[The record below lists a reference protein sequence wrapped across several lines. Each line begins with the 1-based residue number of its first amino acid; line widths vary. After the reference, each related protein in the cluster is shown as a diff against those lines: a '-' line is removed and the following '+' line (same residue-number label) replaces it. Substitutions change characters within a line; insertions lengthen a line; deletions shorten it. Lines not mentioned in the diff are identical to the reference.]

1 MISHGTDSL
10 PQDSRERIDAAC
22 SALRGATPVGFEWVD
37 LLSPG
42 HQRLFAVELY
52 SALARANITD
62 DMSEITDVLD
72 AWESTAELESA
83 PEVVAQL
90 RSTNKRYREWSE
102 T

>member
-1 MISHGTDSL
+1 M
-10 PQDSRERIDAAC
+10 
-22 SALRGATPVGFEWVD
+22 
-37 LLSPG
+37 
-42 HQRLFAVELY
+42 ELY